1 MTEPGRVRRAAV
13 VVGLSLI
20 GAASLTA
27 ATRPGRGIDELGTA
41 WSSMLPSEQSA
52 ICDTLDAFG
61 ETAAAHL
68 ILQVRRVAASV
79 DDAERFVKGLACD
92 IRIQVD
98 TG

>member
-1 MTEPGRVRRAAV
+1 MTAPGRVSRTVV

-41 WSSMLPSEQSA
+41 WSSMSPSEQSH
-52 ICDTLDAFG
+52 ICDTLDTFG
-61 ETAAAHL
+61 EQAAARR
-68 ILQVRRVAASV
+68 ILQARRVVASV
-79 DDAERFVKGLACD
+79 EDAERFVKGLACH
-92 IRIQVD
+92 IRVELG